1 MDTLLPIRYIF
12 MSSIKKI
19 LLFCFNFQ
27 KITEISKINIFLW
40 KFEISS
46 FYCKEQSPKRKLGK
60 ICLNFI
66 LGPQN
71 GQHCFWP
78 GAGSKKV
85 IIKMLVHFRVSVLFF
100 WCTLGPCARQHF
112 KVKIWIWSLITVQ
125 FGTTLLAADISQPMY
140 TVYQPCDL
148 LVDQLIG
155 ELRVYGPPDNAGR
168 ASIAIRVVVYSS
180 IG

>member
-1 MDTLLPIRYIF
+1 M
-12 MSSIKKI
+12 KVW
-19 LLFCFNFQ
+19 
-27 KITEISKINIFLW
+27 NIFLLLQRTIGKKKTW
-40 KFEISS
+40 ENLLKFYLRPPKWETLFLTWCRFQKS
-46 FYCKEQSPKRKLGK
+46 YCK
-60 ICLNFI
+60 N
-66 LGPQN
+66 
-71 GQHCFWP
+71 
-78 GAGSKKV
+78 V
-85 IIKMLVHFRVSVLFF
+85 IMKMLAHIRVSVLFF

-125 FGTTLLAADISQPMY
+125 FGTTLLAADISQPIY